1 MEGRLGE
8 RAHCYPGSGES
19 MKPSDVKKLTLAAP
33 VWVWI
38 VWFGKGR
45 WWPGTVERIET
56 RYGLPLVEVRF
67 ESFSPGQHR
76 TDAPVT
82 VGLIT
87 APMRR
92 LELRDISLKGN
103 DRPRFVP
110 TSRLRKPEKPA
121 PVNGLGIVEADSR
134 ISSESVGANGAHGGS
149 VEKSSHGKETM
160 SALLGKS

>member
-1 MEGRLGE
+1 
-8 RAHCYPGSGES
+8 
-19 MKPSDVKKLTLAAP
+19 MKPSEVKDLRLTAP

-67 ESFSPGQHR
+67 ESFSGSRHR
-76 TDAPVT
+76 TDPPVK

-92 LELRDISLKGN
+92 LELRDISLRGE

-110 TSRLRKPEKPA
+110 TSRLRTPEKPA
-121 PVNGLGIVEADSR
+121 PVSGLRIVETDSR
-134 ISSESVGANGAHGGS
+134 VSRERIGANGAHGGS
-149 VEKSSHGKETM
+149 AEEGSHGNETM
-160 SALLGKS
+160 SALLDKT

>member
-1 MEGRLGE
+1 
-8 RAHCYPGSGES
+8 
-19 MKPSDVKKLTLAAP
+19 MKPSEVKELRLRAP

-38 VWFGKGR
+38 VWLGKGR

-67 ESFSPGQHR
+67 ESFSGSRHR
-76 TDAPVT
+76 TDPPVK

-92 LELRDISLKGN
+92 LELRDISVNGD

-110 TSRLRKPEKPA
+110 ASRLRTPEKPA
-121 PVNGLGIVEADSR
+121 PVNGLRMRRSR
-134 ISSESVGANGAHGGS
+134 LASLQRKHRREWRSRRLGRGGLTWKRDN
-149 VEKSSHGKETM
+149 VR
-160 SALLGKS
+160 SAG

>member
-1 MEGRLGE
+1 
-8 RAHCYPGSGES
+8 
-19 MKPSDVKKLTLAAP
+19 MKPSEVKDLRLAAP

-67 ESFSPGQHR
+67 ESFSGSRRR
-76 TDAPVT
+76 TDPPVK
-82 VGLIT
+82 VGLVT

-92 LELRDISLKGN
+92 LELRDISVKGN

-110 TSRLRKPEKPA
+110 ASRLRTPETLA
-121 PVNGLGIVEADSR
+121 GVNGLLAVEADSR
-134 ISSESVGANGAHGGS
+134 VSSESIAANGAHGGS
-149 VEKSSHGKETM
+149 AEEGSHGNEIM
-160 SALLGKS
+160 SALLDKT